1 MRKVEEMIKEEG
13 LWADLSRLMIP
24 IENASI
30 VFKATRRR

>member
-13 LWADLSRLMIP
+13 LWAGLNHPQIS

>member
-13 LWADLSRLMIP
+13 LWAGLNRPMIS

-30 VFKATRRR
+30 VFKATGRR